1 MPMVE
6 AGETLR
12 DAAAGIAAD
21 LKAALGDRRMPAA
34 RVREVAAQTIL
45 VSGGV
50 RSAALIDALALS
62 PPQCKAL
69 AQAVEPLCV
78 SVVVYVPARQV
89 FLVNERARRAGHSA
103 QPHYV
108 CADAPPTIIPRPP
121 CIDAF
126 ARALTSGGSCIFIDA
141 PNARACGVAVC
152 GWLLEYPY
160 VYVLDAENAPQFTL
174 VDPPAW
180 VDDWDGTPNALGH
193 VPLCGLTVTL
203 GPLQVL
209 SCTFPCTLADACAR
223 LDSSVHAVHN
233 MLVARLAAEQ
243 LALSSLSPAL
253 QRALAQLSPSVARFH
268 TVHDRVAL

>member
-1 MPMVE
+1 MCI
-6 AGETLR
+6 R
-12 DAAAGIAAD
+12 D
-21 LKAALGDRRMPAA
+21 R
-34 RVREVAAQTIL
+34 
-45 VSGGV
+45 
-50 RSAALIDALALS
+50 
-62 PPQCKAL
+62 
-69 AQAVEPLCV
+69 
-78 SVVVYVPARQV
+78 
-89 FLVNERARRAGHSA
+89 
-103 QPHYV
+103 
-108 CADAPPTIIPRPP
+108 
-121 CIDAF
+121 
-126 ARALTSGGSCIFIDA
+126 TSGGSCIFIDA